1 MIVMK
6 AADVENAKV
15 PSVNYK
21 DKTLPVKGVGI
32 RWLSKVGLDEQGVP
46 EYGLRLF
53 TVEPGGE
60 IPVHSHFYMQTLYIL
75 SGRFDCRQFD
85 PETDE
90 IVDSRIC
97 GPHDLVYVPSM
108 EPHGMINVSSAEE
121 GTFLCCICSLYK

>member
-85 PETDE
+85 PESETSKPQNASTPWGLPSGRKSRP
-90 IVDSRIC
+90 VDYT
-97 GPHDLVYVPSM
+97 G
-108 EPHGMINVSSAEE
+108 A
-121 GTFLCCICSLYK
+121 